1 MTDATKLPPLPEP
14 FDYCYEWDG
23 PYGTRKFSTA
33 SHNGRKPERSVPLFN
48 ADQMHA
54 CAEAARAPLL
64 AEIEAL
70 RKRAEDALVEAD
82 DLRAELDTARNE
94 PWPEWS
100 DKCLKMI
107 REESGYDGYD
117 DADMGVD
124 LPEELSE
131 MICELKKETRR
142 AEKRAEDAE
151 RDAARY
157 RFVRHEH
164 EIINPLCSLLWK
176 KNSDRSVGDWV
187 HTADIDAAIDA
198 AIKGSAAA

>member
-70 RKRAEDALVEAD
+70 RKRAEDAERAIAWQPIETAPKDRTEILAWREDCGQFIASYTSAD
-82 DLRAELDTARNE
+82 SFPLTQDELDRAEEEWLFSENWFTQ
-94 PWPEWS
+94 WPQALRLE
-100 DKCLKMI
+100 
-107 REESGYDGYD
+107 G
-117 DADMGVD
+117 
-124 LPEELSE
+124 SE
-131 MICELKKETRR
+131 VPTHWK
-142 AEKRAEDAE
+142 
-151 RDAARY
+151 
-157 RFVRHEH
+157 
-164 EIINPLCSLLWK
+164 PL
-176 KNSDRSVGDWV
+176 GPGP
-187 HTADIDAAIDA
+187 IDA
-198 AIKGSAAA
+198 AIKGSAA

>member
-70 RKRAEDALVEAD
+70 RKRAEDA
-82 DLRAELDTARNE
+82 
-94 PWPEWS
+94 
-100 DKCLKMI
+100 
-107 REESGYDGYD
+107 
-117 DADMGVD
+117 
-124 LPEELSE
+124 
-131 MICELKKETRR
+131 
-142 AEKRAEDAE
+142 E

-157 RFVRHEH
+157 
-164 EIINPLCSLLWK
+164 LWLRDGCNDK
-176 KNSDRSVGDWV
+176 HSAASHIAANCYGMEW
-187 HTADIDAAIDA
+187 DAEIDA
-198 AIKGSAAA
+198 AIKGSAA